1 MSIGFWGLLG
11 LFAAVLIN
19 RAADCW
25 LSPARLSCTMTRHPR
40 RTQMVVLGV
49 PAIFIILAWPDP
61 TARDL
66 PMMGL
71 MSAILVLLAVI
82 DWEQRRVP
90 NIIVLPATAAALA
103 WAWAGGHLFSA
114 AVGAGL
120 AFALFL
126 ALYALGHKL
135 FGPGAL
141 GMGDVKLAALIGALF
156 GVEQMAYALVL
167 GILLAGATAAGLLI
181 TKRAQR
187 GDMLPFGHFMAL
199 AAVAV
204 LLVVNWKL

>member
-11 LFAAVLIN
+11 LFAAALIN

-25 LSPARLSCTMTRHPR
+25 LSPGRLSCNVTRHPW
-40 RTQMVVLGV
+40 RTRLVVLGV
-49 PAIFIILAWPDP
+49 SAIFMILAWPDP
-61 TARDL
+61 LAPNL
-66 PMMGL
+66 PAMGL
-71 MSAILVLLAVI
+71 MGAVLVLLAVI

-90 NIIVLPATAAALA
+90 NVIVLPATAAALA

-114 AVGAGL
+114 AAGAAL
-120 AFALFL
+120 AFAFFL
-126 ALYALGHKL
+126 ALYALGRRL

-141 GMGDVKLAALIGALF
+141 GMGDVKLAALIGAIF
-156 GVEQMAYALVL
+156 GVEQMGYALVL
-167 GILLAGATAAGLLI
+167 GILLAGATAVGLLV

-199 AAVAV
+199 AAVVV
-204 LLVVNWKL
+204 LLAANWRL